1 MLEGI
6 KRRVNTLLGVLVF
19 ILLLQAATIGGLGY
33 VAYQANA
40 RANTAMAALTN
51 IQVDAAAART
61 ASQTARDYGRFAA
74 ALGPPCPAA
83 EHPPAHSPAHGR

>member
-19 ILLLQAATIGGLGY
+19 ILLLQAGTIGGLGY
-33 VAYQANA
+33 IAYQANG
-40 RANTAMAALTN
+40 RADAAMRTLNN

-74 ALGPPCPAA
+74 ALGPPCPVA
-83 EHPPAHSPAHGR
+83 EHPAGRGR